1 MGALG
6 RIEAPDTGS
15 LRAEQLLL
23 HIGQCQR
30 HVCER
35 IGLIEQPVP
44 RVLAIRDVRSIHLE
58 RDLEDLRI
66 ERIVE
71 VVEFLSDDDRCFP
84 AERRLERLPSFRIR
98 GDGYLLGRG
107 VSRHTR
113 YLVGEHCLFRPC
125 VVAGQHI
132 LSVDLRRPEAAS
144 HLIPRV
150 ACHV

>member
-66 ERIVE
+66 ERICRCKRHKRTVE

-113 YLVGEHCLFRPC
+113 YLGVKGETGETRLSE
-125 VVAGQHI
+125 GI
-132 LSVDLRRPEAAS
+132 LDRHLRKS
-144 HLIPRV
+144 II
-150 ACHV
+150 